1 MAKDG
6 IALSVY
12 FSNSLSYDVLMFK
25 YCSIYMDSLCCFSGI
40 SRKCALFFAFWDM
53 NKSRRLKGLNFY
65 LLTWSFWFALVI
77 IKICPLRDLPFPLLS
92 FLSRFTTFSLSI
104 FISIFNFIMTFLRVR
119 LKPPVSLRR
128 SACCSIFYFSHFFF
142 IFFIFSISNSEAVC
156 FIQFQ
161 MDFSW
166 FWRVVLE
173 RSSRRETRSP
183 ILAWKNERQSKQ
195 CETEYNK

>member
-25 YCSIYMDSLCCFSGI
+25 YCSIYMDSLCCFSDI

-128 SACCSIFYFSHFFF
+128 SACRSIFYFSHFFL
-142 IFFIFSISNSEAVC
+142 IFFYFFYFEFRGCLLYSISVG
-156 FIQFQ
+156 FQ
-161 MDFSW
+161 
-166 FWRVVLE
+166 L
-173 RSSRRETRSP
+173 
-183 ILAWKNERQSKQ
+183 ILARCAWAIISPRNAIPDFGMEKRKAIKAMRNWLQ
-195 CETEYNK
+195 